1 MEQVDKVAEALM
13 SAHAELQSNDMP
25 LMYDFLAER
34 AMMAMRQPTDEMLE
48 VVAELPRHHNRLDMW
63 CAMIDVAMGRIKL
76 VKGDENEGSENPNG
90 YDQ

>member
-13 SAHAELQSNDMP
+13 SAHSELQSNDMP

-48 VVAELPRHHNRLDMW
+48 AVAELPRHHNRLDMW
-63 CAMIDVAMGRIKL
+63 CAMIDVAMGRLKL
-76 VKGDENEGSENPNG
+76 VKGDENEGSENTNG